1 MRLLGLALES
11 LWVAFGKVFVQC
23 SCPGVEIWE
32 VNWARR
38 NVWRGVGA
46 PGGCMTQ
53 HEKFSIDGWRDFVSI
68 LKLAGTARRL
78 QQNIQLR
85 KRFWSMVRV
94 SYFVRRSPHLHRAS
108 HESTRRKEL
117 SMWSACLFYDPGLL
131 YARDKPCTRSSKRSH
146 RRP

>member
-1 MRLLGLALES
+1 MGLLGHAMES

-46 PGGCMTQ
+46 TGGCMTQ
-53 HEKFSIDGWRDFVSI
+53 HGKCGKVSI
-68 LKLAGTARRL
+68 EWLAGFCIYFEACRHRSATAAK
-78 QQNIQLR
+78 IQLR

-94 SYFVRRSPHLHRAS
+94 S
-108 HESTRRKEL
+108 
-117 SMWSACLFYDPGLL
+117 
-131 YARDKPCTRSSKRSH
+131 
-146 RRP
+146 